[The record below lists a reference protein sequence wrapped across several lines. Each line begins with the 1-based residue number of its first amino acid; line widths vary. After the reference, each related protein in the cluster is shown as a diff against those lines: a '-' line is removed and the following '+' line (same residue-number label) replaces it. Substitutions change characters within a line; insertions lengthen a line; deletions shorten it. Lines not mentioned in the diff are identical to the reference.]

1 MPDKKKIKIFYII
14 LFLFFFS
21 ETYSAEKHFI
31 IVKINN
37 NIITNSD
44 ILNEKNLLVAYNQ
57 NLKNLSEEEL
67 FALAKDSLIRQEV
80 KKEEIL
86 KYYELNSDSK
96 VLDKFLNDFYLKLN
110 ITNDLDLKEFLEKA
124 NLTEKEMREKIEIET
139 LWNELVYK
147 KYNDKINID
156 ISILEQRIK
165 KEINS
170 LKPSKSYF
178 LSEILFN
185 VITKEEINKKNKK
198 ILKSITEIGFDN
210 TANIFS
216 ISSSAKFGGEIGWI
230 KSSQLSNDVFK
241 VIKNL
246 EIGGFNTEP
255 IIVPGGFLILKI
267 NDIKE
272 EKIEVNFDDELKKII
287 NYEKNKQLNQFSQI
301 YYKKVKKNVLI
312 NEK

>member
-1 MPDKKKIKIFYII
+1 MLNKKKIKIFYII

-67 FALAKDSLIRQEV
+67 FVLAKDSLIRQEV

-110 ITNDLDLKEFLEKA
+110 ITNDLDLKEFLKKA

-139 LWNELVYK
+139 QSWF
-147 KYNDKINID
+147 KY
-156 ISILEQRIK
+156 
-165 KEINS
+165 
-170 LKPSKSYF
+170 
-178 LSEILFN
+178 LS
-185 VITKEEINKKNKK
+185 
-198 ILKSITEIGFDN
+198 
-210 TANIFS
+210 
-216 ISSSAKFGGEIGWI
+216 
-230 KSSQLSNDVFK
+230 
-241 VIKNL
+241 
-246 EIGGFNTEP
+246 
-255 IIVPGGFLILKI
+255 
-267 NDIKE
+267 
-272 EKIEVNFDDELKKII
+272 
-287 NYEKNKQLNQFSQI
+287 
-301 YYKKVKKNVLI
+301 
-312 NEK
+312 

>member
-1 MPDKKKIKIFYII
+1 MLNKKKIKIFYII

-67 FALAKDSLIRQEV
+67 FVLAKDSLIRQEV

-110 ITNDLDLKEFLEKA
+110 ITNDLDLKEFLKKA

-156 ISILEQRIK
+156 ISVLKQRIK

-198 ILKSITEIGFDN
+198 ILNSITEIGFDN

-216 ISSSAKFGGEIGWI
+216 ISGSAKFGGEIGWI
-230 KSSQLSNDVFK
+230 KSNQLSNDVFK

-287 NYEKNKQLNQFSQI
+287 NFEKNKQLNQFSQI